1 MVHQLTYPKSIMNRR
16 ILIVDDHP
24 LVRDALRSVLE
35 GSFSDIAFEEADDF
49 NSTLNMVSKMDFD
62 LILLDL
68 KLPGAEG
75 LSALLTLRS
84 HTPATPIVVISHI
97 EDRETVQSTLRC
109 GASGFI
115 PKSTS
120 RELIA
125 QGIQLVLSGGV
136 FVPQQLLEYEETEQT
151 PSDVNSLTKRQSAV
165 LELVLQGF
173 SNKQI
178 AYQLQISEWTV
189 KSHMAAIFRALK
201 VRNRVE
207 AVLIAKQ
214 LGIVNSGS

>member
-1 MVHQLTYPKSIMNRR
+1 MNRN

-35 GSFSDIAFEEADDF
+35 TSLTESTFHEAGDF
-49 NSTLNMVSKMDFD
+49 NEALDLVSKVDFD

-68 KLPGAEG
+68 KLPGVDG
-75 LSALLTLRS
+75 LSALIELRS
-84 HTPATPIVVISHI
+84 HIPATPIIVVSHI
-97 EDRETVQSTLRC
+97 EDNETVQNVLRC

-120 RELIA
+120 RDIISQA
-125 QGIQLVLSGGV
+125 IQLVLSGGV
-136 FVPQQLLEYEETEQT
+136 FVPQQLVDYSDTEPT
-151 PSDVNSLTKRQSAV
+151 SKKLTLTKRQSAV
-165 LELVLQGF
+165 LDYILQGYG
-173 SNKQI
+173 NKQI
-178 AYQLQISEWTV
+178 AYELQISEWTV
-189 KSHMAAIFRALK
+189 KSHVAAIFRVLK

-214 LGIVNSGS
+214 LGIMSSNSSSIT

>member
-1 MVHQLTYPKSIMNRR
+1 MNRS

-35 GSFSDIAFEEADDF
+35 GSFTDITFEEAGDF
-49 NSTLNMVSKMDFD
+49 NTALDLNSEKDFD

-68 KLPGAEG
+68 KLPGVEG

-84 HTPATPIVVISHI
+84 HTPSTPIVVISHI
-97 EDRETVQSTLRC
+97 EDSATVQSALRC

-125 QGIQLVLSGGV
+125 QAIQLVLSGGV
-136 FVPQQLLEYEETEQT
+136 FVPQQLLDYEEAEDT
-151 PSDVNSLTKRQSAV
+151 SNDVNSLTNRQSAV
-165 LELVLQGF
+165 LELVLQGY

-207 AVLIAKQ
+207 AVLVAKQ
-214 LGIVNSGS
+214 LGIAGPSN

>member
-1 MVHQLTYPKSIMNRR
+1 MNRN

-35 GSFSDIAFEEADDF
+35 GSLSDVIYSEAGDF
-49 NSTLNMVSKMDFD
+49 NTALDFVSKSDFD

-68 KLPGAEG
+68 KLPGVEG
-75 LSALLTLRS
+75 LSALISLRT
-84 HTPATPIVVISHI
+84 HTPTTPIVVVSHI
-97 EDRETVQSTLRC
+97 EDNETVQSALRC

-120 RELIA
+120 REVISQA
-125 QGIQLVLSGGV
+125 IQLVLSGGV
-136 FVPQQLLEYEETEQT
+136 FVPQQLIDYGATETNDDAFT
-151 PSDVNSLTKRQSAV
+151 LTKRQSAV
-165 LELVLQGF
+165 LEYVLLGY

-178 AYQLQISEWTV
+178 AHELQISEWTV
-189 KSHMAAIFRALK
+189 KSHVAAIFRVLK

-207 AVLIAKQ
+207 AVLAAKQ
-214 LGIVNSGS
+214 LGIMTPNSEAIT